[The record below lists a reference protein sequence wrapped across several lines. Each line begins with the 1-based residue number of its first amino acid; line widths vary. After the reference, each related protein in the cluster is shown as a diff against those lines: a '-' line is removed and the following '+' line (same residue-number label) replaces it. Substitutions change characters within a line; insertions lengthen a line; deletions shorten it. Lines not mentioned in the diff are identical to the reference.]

1 MDILRE
7 VMSMDSVSWEQAKAA
22 AEAGTLNEILHSRD
36 RIPVTLKN
44 GEEIVLVVTYDQT
57 GKAYFVFED
66 CVAEPHYMNE
76 SYTNKGGWAASDMRC
91 HLREDIFPLLP
102 DDLQAVIAST
112 RIVQIVGGERVECE
126 DKLFLLSKTQVFGNG
141 PWSANEPEDSH
152 LDIFKRERER
162 VKERAG
168 WGTEWWWLRSPEAPG
183 SVAFASVFHN
193 GSSNNY
199 AALHSFGVAP
209 GFCL

>member
-1 MDILRE
+1 M
-7 VMSMDSVSWEQAKAA
+7 
-22 AEAGTLNEILHSRD
+22 
-36 RIPVTLKN
+36 
-44 GEEIVLVVTYDQT
+44 LVVTYDQT

-76 SYTNKGGWAASDMRC
+76 SYTNKGGWAASDMRR

-102 DDLQAVIAST
+102 DGLQVVIAST

-162 VKERAG
+162 ERVKERAG
-168 WGTEWWWLRSPEAPG
+168 WGTELWWLRSPEASG
-183 SVAFASVFHN
+183 SVAFAYVSGYGASGSN
-193 GSSNNY
+193 GASSSY
-199 AALHSFGVAP
+199 GVAP
-209 GFCL
+209 GFCLLI